1 MASSKN
7 TQPKYQRKSHH
18 DHILDIPDTYIG
30 STETQKKECW
40 IMNQDEKIEWKK
52 IDINPGFMRI
62 FEEILLN
69 AFDHSVRNDNVKT
82 IKIEVDQDNGKI
94 SIMNDGPGIP
104 IKHHETEKKSDGSPM
119 YIPELIFGELL
130 TSSHY
135 DKKQKR
141 IEGGKNG
148 YGSKL
153 TSIFSKKFIVE
164 TVNDGKKYKQ
174 VFEKNMKKKN
184 KPKITSCKS
193 KDYTKIIYHPDF
205 PRFKLN
211 GIDDTHFN
219 LMKKRAYDI
228 SACSRKTVS
237 VYFNKKLIKCK
248 TFDKYI
254 NFYPFENENVIY
266 DNVNE
271 RWEIACTITDNPF
284 QVSFVNGI
292 ETLEGGS
299 HVEYVRNQI
308 VKQLKKELDKKY
320 KKLNFKTSY
329 IKHKLGLFIKSFIEN
344 PNFHSQTKEKL
355 TSQSKTF
362 GSICEVTDKFIK
374 KLIKTPQIQEIIS
387 YAKYQENK
395 QLKKTDG
402 KKVKRLTSVDKLD
415 DANKAGTKE
424 SSKCT
429 LILTEGDSA
438 KAFAVSGLSE
448 IGRDYYG
455 VYPLKGKLLNVRNAS
470 QKQISGNKEIE
481 ELKKIIGLKQGTIY
495 KNTNDLRYGKI
506 LILTD
511 ADIDG
516 SHIKG
521 LVINMIE
528 TFWPSLLNIKGFV
541 TSMKTPI
548 IKATY
553 KNKVKQFFTEQQYDL
568 WKKDTE
574 NYNRWTIKYYKGL
587 GTSTSKEAKKYFK
600 DFEKYKIYYNY
611 DDESSEALKLAFFK
625 GIDKKWSNKR
635 KKWLEKYDKNKVLD
649 KEVQIPIHEFVN
661 KDLIHFSNSD
671 NFRSI
676 PNICDGLKPGQRKV
690 IYAVLKR
697 NLKKEI
703 KVSQLSG
710 YVSEI
715 TAYHHGEMSLQNTI
729 INLAQNF
736 TGSNNLPLL
745 QANGMFG
752 TRLSGGNDHASPRYI
767 FTCMSPKTSYVFD
780 KNDNPLYKYINE
792 DGLIVEPEY
801 YVTTLPMVLINGAE
815 GIGTGFSTYIP
826 SHSIQDIKE
835 NIKRK
840 LNGEAFKSMKP
851 YYKGFKGDITEIKEN
866 EYVIK
871 GKYKWNKKM
880 LIIEELPII
889 GNYRWIE
896 KYKIFLN
903 KLLETKKIKDYEN
916 YSSEKNVEFHIKFDA
931 KTYDIYKNNNTKL
944 EKDFKLQSSLKIT
957 NMYLFDKNYK
967 LKKYKTT
974 LDILQ
979 DFYDI
984 RIEYYQKRKEYMLKE
999 YEKELDTL
1007 YQKIKFIEYV
1017 MDDKIKVF
1025 RQKKENIIKQ
1035 LEDFEFKK
1043 IENGYDHL
1051 LKIPLYQFT
1060 YEKIKELNNQK
1071 INKEKEYKILL
1082 NSSKEQLWKNDIN
1095 NI

>member
-1 MASSKN
+1 MAEV
-7 TQPKYQRKSHH
+7 KYQRKSHH

-30 STETQKKECW
+30 STESEEKECW
-40 IMNQDEKIEWKK
+40 IMNQDENIEWKK
-52 IDINPGFMRI
+52 LNINAGFMRI

-69 AFDHSVRNDNVKT
+69 SFDHSVRNENVKT
-82 IKIEVDQDNGKI
+82 IKIEVNQQDGSI

-104 IKHHETEKKSDGSPM
+104 IKYHETEKKKDGKPM

-148 YGSKL
+148 YGAKL
-153 TSIFSKKFIVE
+153 TNIFSTKFILE
-164 TVNDGKKYKQ
+164 TVNNGKKYKQ
-174 VFEKNMKKKN
+174 VFENNMKTKKN
-184 KPKITSCKS
+184 PKITECKGN
-193 KDYTKIIYHPDF
+193 DYTKIIYHPDF

-228 SACSRKTVS
+228 SACSKKTVS
-237 VYFNKKLIKCK
+237 VYFNKKMIKCK

-254 NFYPFENENVIY
+254 NFYPFDNENVIY

-308 VKQLKKELDKKY
+308 IKQLKVELDKKY

-344 PNFHSQTKEKL
+344 PNFNSQTKEKL

-362 GSICEVTDKFIK
+362 GSTCNVSDKFIK
-374 KLIKTPQIQEIIS
+374 KLIKTPQIQEIIT

-415 DANKAGTKE
+415 DANKAGTSE
-424 SSKCT
+424 SSRCT

-481 ELKKIIGLKQGTIY
+481 ELKKIIGLQQGKVY
-495 KNTNDLRYGKI
+495 KDTTELRYGKI

-528 TFWPSLLNIKGFV
+528 TFWPSLLNIKDFV

-553 KNKVKQFFTEQQYDL
+553 KNKVEQFFTDQQYHI
-568 WKKDTE
+568 WKQKTF
-574 NYNRWTIKYYKGL
+574 NYERWNIKYYKGL
-587 GTSTSKEAKKYFK
+587 GTSTAKEAKTYFK
-600 DFEKYKIYYNY
+600 DFNKYKIYYNY
-611 DDESSEALKLAFFK
+611 EDGSSDALKLAFFK
-625 GIDKKWSNKR
+625 GTDKTWTDKR
-635 KKWLEKYDKNKVLD
+635 KRWLEKYDRNEVLD
-649 KEVQIPIHEFVN
+649 KEVQIPIYDFVN

-671 NFRSI
+671 NHRSI

-710 YVSEI
+710 YVSET

-745 QANGMFG
+745 QPNGMFG
-752 TRLSGGNDHASPRYI
+752 TRLNGGSDHASPRYI
-767 FTCMSPKTSYVFD
+767 FTCMSKDTPMIFD
-780 KNDNPLYKYINE
+780 KRDNPLYTYIND
-792 DGLIVEPEY
+792 DGLFVEPEY

-826 SHSIQDIKE
+826 SHSIKDIKE
-835 NIKRK
+835 NIQRK
-840 LNGEAFKSMKP
+840 LNGDNFKPMKP
-851 YYKGFKGDITEIKEN
+851 YYNGFKGEVIEINTN
-866 EYVIK
+866 EYLIK
-871 GKYKWNKKM
+871 GIYKWNNKT

-896 KYKIFLN
+896 KYKIYLN
-903 KLLETKKIKDYEN
+903 KLLDDKKIKDYEN
-916 YSSEKNVEFHIKFDA
+916 YSSENNVEFHITFDT
-931 KTYDIYKNNNTKL
+931 KSYNSYKKSEKKL
-944 EKDFKLQSSLKIT
+944 LNDFKLENSLKIT
-957 NMYLFDKNYK
+957 NMYLFDKDYK

-979 DFYDI
+979 DFYEI

-999 YEKELDTL
+999 YEKELETL
-1007 YQKIKFIEYV
+1007 YEKIKFIEYV

-1025 RQKKENIIKQ
+1025 RQKKENIVNQ
-1035 LEDFEFKK
+1035 LEEYEFKK
-1043 IENGYDHL
+1043 IEDSYDHL

-1060 YEKIKELNNQK
+1060 YEKIEELNNEK
-1071 INKEKEYKILL
+1071 INKEKEYKNLL
-1082 NSSKEQLWKNDIN
+1082 NSTKEDLWKNDLIN
-1095 NI
+1095 IP